1 MSPSFSSQN
10 TVGNYFQQILRDWVV
25 NGKFPETTVEAC
37 SPSLATKLGASTET
51 FTFDNYIHSSQT
63 PEWSLRPLDF
73 GPDLG
78 GTLYIYLPTTWAQ
91 LNKLDNAT
99 QVLSGGL
106 PRQTLYLM
114 DKPDWSK
121 TLEQFLSQG
130 EISAFVYYLIQ
141 PPEFH
146 QWICCME
153 SGNRVWV
160 FGFYTAPGKLLI
172 TKADATD
179 KASLELQL
187 TSLINS
193 NPWYGFISTASST
206 SLSPV

>member
-1 MSPSFSSQN
+1 MTQT
-10 TVGNYFQQILRDWVV
+10 TVANYFQQTLREWVV

-37 SPSLATKLGASTET
+37 SPSLATKLGYTAET

-78 GTLYIYLPTTWAQ
+78 GTLYIYLPTTWAD
-91 LNKLDNAT
+91 LTKLDNAT

-114 DKPDWSK
+114 DKPEWSG
-121 TLEQFLSQG
+121 TLEAFFNQG
-130 EISAFVYYLIQ
+130 QVGAFVYYLIQ
-141 PPEFH
+141 PPDFH
-146 QWICCME
+146 QWICLME
-153 SGNRVWV
+153 EGNRVWL
-160 FGFYTAPGKLLI
+160 FAFYSAPGKLLI
-172 TKADATD
+172 TKADASD

-193 NPWYGFISTASST
+193 NPWYGFVSTASTT
-206 SLSPV
+206 SAGTV